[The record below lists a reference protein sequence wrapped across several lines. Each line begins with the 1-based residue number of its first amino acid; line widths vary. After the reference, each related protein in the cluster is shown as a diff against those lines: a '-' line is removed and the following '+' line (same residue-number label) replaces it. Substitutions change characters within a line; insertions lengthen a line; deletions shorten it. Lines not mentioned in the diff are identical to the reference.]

1 MKFNL
6 VVAGSAGQGMNTIS
20 DLLEVILKRNGLYLF
35 SNKDYMSRVRGGHN
49 FINIRFSNT
58 PLYSHYP
65 DIDLIVAMD
74 ETSILNHKSNLL
86 DNGYI
91 LCDSSIAKDESKYLS
106 FNFKEIAK
114 ELKNPKVI
122 SGIMLGSIVKI
133 LNLNKNVAI
142 NVIKEKLSKNLIEI
156 NLIAFE
162 KGFELAKALYDF
174 NIPDSPLDK
183 RILINGNEAI
193 ALGALAA
200 GLDFYS
206 AYPMTPST
214 SIMTYVAKK
223 QKQAKVVVEQAED
236 EIAAINMALGAS
248 YAGARSMTASSGGG
262 FSLMVESLGLVGIT
276 ETPLVVADVQ
286 RPSPATGLPT
296 RTEQSDLSFVVS
308 ASHGEIPRLILS
320 VRNQED
326 AFYQT
331 IKALNLADKY
341 QILVILLNDQYLADA
356 NASIDEYDFSKVEI
370 NRYLSKPNNDEKY
383 LRYKLTESGI
393 SPRIIPGQFEGQT
406 VLVDSDEHNEEG
418 HITES
423 SQMRIDMMN
432 KRMKKMNLLQEEVQE
447 PDYFGSKNP
456 KYVLVGWG
464 STWGS
469 LKEAVEDLNLEGIDV
484 CGLSFGDL
492 YPLPQKT
499 LNDLSNKGCKFINV
513 EQNYTGQLAK
523 LIRQETGLKFDHSI
537 LKFDGRQINPK
548 EIKNQFKSEV
558 L

>member
-1 MKFNL
+1 M
-6 VVAGSAGQGMNTIS
+6 
-20 DLLEVILKRNGLYLF
+20 
-35 SNKDYMSRVRGGHN
+35 
-49 FINIRFSNT
+49 
-58 PLYSHYP
+58 
-65 DIDLIVAMD
+65 
-74 ETSILNHKSNLL
+74 
-86 DNGYI
+86 
-91 LCDSSIAKDESKYLS
+91 
-106 FNFKEIAK
+106 
-114 ELKNPKVI
+114 
-122 SGIMLGSIVKI
+122 
-133 LNLNKNVAI
+133 
-142 NVIKEKLSKNLIEI
+142 
-156 NLIAFE
+156 
-162 KGFELAKALYDF
+162 
-174 NIPDSPLDK
+174 
-183 RILINGNEAI
+183 
-193 ALGALAA
+193 
-200 GLDFYS
+200 
-206 AYPMTPST
+206 
-214 SIMTYVAKK
+214 
-223 QKQAKVVVEQAED
+223 
-236 EIAAINMALGAS
+236 
-248 YAGARSMTASSGGG
+248 
-262 FSLMVESLGLVGIT
+262 
-276 ETPLVVADVQ
+276 
-286 RPSPATGLPT
+286 
-296 RTEQSDLSFVVS
+296 
-308 ASHGEIPRLILS
+308 
-320 VRNQED
+320 
-326 AFYQT
+326 
-331 IKALNLADKY
+331 
-341 QILVILLNDQYLADA
+341 LNDQYLADA